1 MPLHEQ
7 EHGQYVCHILQL
19 GSINLSAKEPSDSE
33 EIYLAHKAVYVAST
47 LKSLIIAPATFQG
60 FKANL

>member
-7 EHGQYVCHILQL
+7 EHGRHILQL